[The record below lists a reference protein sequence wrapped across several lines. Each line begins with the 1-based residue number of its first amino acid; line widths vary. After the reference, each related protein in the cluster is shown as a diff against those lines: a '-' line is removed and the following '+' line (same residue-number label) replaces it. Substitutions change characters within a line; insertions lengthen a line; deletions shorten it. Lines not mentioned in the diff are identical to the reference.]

1 MFHPADM
8 DSFVRGLVTVRG
20 PGGGGESWKV
30 VHDLSTE
37 DFIKASNN
45 TSDYFADLAKLV
57 QITVEKETKSA
68 KLIFTIGH
76 DDTNVTF
83 VCDDDHPFFVFC
95 SGWSSLS
102 PLLTKVKYSLSC
114 KVLSVGDICLV
125 TRERKAILRRNEDIC
140 SKMIVDVEDVDDDTD
155 YDNDQPTDL
164 SIKK

>member
-1 MFHPADM
+1 MFQPADM
-8 DSFVRGLVTVRG
+8 DCFVRGLVTVRG

-45 TSDYFADLAKLV
+45 SRDYFADLATLV
-57 QITVEKETKSA
+57 QVIVEKETKSA

-83 VCDDDHPFFVFC
+83 VCDDDYPFFVFC

-125 TRERKAILRRNEDIC
+125 TRERKDIIRRNEDIC
-140 SKMIVDVEDVDDDTD
+140 SKMIVDVDDDTD
-155 YDNDQPTDL
+155 YDNDQPKDL

>member
-1 MFHPADM
+1 MN
-8 DSFVRGLVTVRG
+8 SFVRGLVTVRG
-20 PGGGGESWKV
+20 PGVGGKSWKV
-30 VHDLSTE
+30 VQDLSTE
-37 DFIKASNN
+37 DFIKTSNQS
-45 TSDYFADLAKLV
+45 SDYFADLAKLV
-57 QITVEKETKSA
+57 QIIVEKETKSY

-83 VCDDDHPFFVFC
+83 ACDDDYPFFVFC

-125 TRERKAILRRNEDIC
+125 TRERKDSIRRNEDIY
-140 SKMIVDVEDVDDDTD
+140 SKMIIDIDDEDDDTD
-155 YDNDQPTDL
+155 YADNQPTDL